1 MKVFVMDSK
10 LRKHCVDVHDAA
22 SVAHVKRLLADLSL
36 LPAGLVPKLVYQQLM
51 LGDDE
56 CIGGIVYSLERSV
69 SLVCVRSTP
78 ASAAAGPE
86 LHSVSSLSTGP
97 NPTAAARQAPA
108 SAYADVAAPSAQSAP
123 APPPVID
130 FATEWVDEDGRVCPK
145 SVDYATQCPKGHA
158 LAPLF
163 CSGDPQPQQTSDADV
178 ICRVC
183 HGLTQRQHAR
193 DWLQC
198 SVAACCGGYA
208 VCAACVIELGSARGA
223 AAASADDF
231 CMLVMLLACELKQRV
246 FAKCAAVAVL
256 SSLFS
261 H

>member
-1 MKVFVMDSK
+1 
-10 LRKHCVDVHDAA
+10 
-22 SVAHVKRLLADLSL
+22 
-36 LPAGLVPKLVYQQLM
+36 
-51 LGDDE
+51 
-56 CIGGIVYSLERSV
+56 
-69 SLVCVRSTP
+69 
-78 ASAAAGPE
+78 
-86 LHSVSSLSTGP
+86 
-97 NPTAAARQAPA
+97 
-108 SAYADVAAPSAQSAP
+108 
-123 APPPVID
+123 
-130 FATEWVDEDGRVCPK
+130 
-145 SVDYATQCPKGHA
+145 VDYATQCPKGHA
-158 LAPLF
+158 LAPLV

-231 CMLVMLLACELKQRV
+231 CMLVMLLSCELKQRV
-246 FAKCAAVAVL
+246 FATTCAAFAL
-256 SSLFS
+256 FLSLFS